1 MILMMIMMIMNM
13 IMNMLVMAI
22 PIRHNKNSL
31 FIALIG
37 IHIFTDELSPAPM
50 LGLCLGT
57 FYIFSLLS
65 LLYIYI
71 YVKQQAL
78 ALGLNMD
85 LE

>member
-1 MILMMIMMIMNM
+1 MWHELTAYVS
-13 IMNMLVMAI
+13 LLYDSDHDHEHACDGDT
-22 PIRHNKNSL
+22 NKNSL
-31 FIALIG
+31 FTALIG

-65 LLYIYI
+65 LLYIY
-71 YVKQQAL
+71 VNQQTL